1 MELSKLQK
9 FVEYKA
15 RWEGIPIVYIKAKGT
30 STTCP
35 RCGCDQLNQRG
46 LVECSQSGLALD
58 RDINASI
65 NIAKRGWVAL
75 FGHDS
80 QPDEAMKPS
89 KLAGWKLTH
98 HPKSQQNQN
107 VKGYG

>member
-1 MELSKLQK
+1 MNERTLDLATEQGYFERLNSWNYAKLQK

-15 RWEGIPIVYIKAKGT
+15 KWEGIPIVYIKAKGT

-46 LVECSQSGLALD
+46 LVECSQCGLALD

-65 NIAKRGWVAL
+65 NIAKRG
-75 FGHDS
+75 
-80 QPDEAMKPS
+80 
-89 KLAGWKLTH
+89 
-98 HPKSQQNQN
+98 
-107 VKGYG
+107 